1 MRGRRGLV
9 LGAAGFASLR
19 AGPAR
24 ATTPRLLWARNVAG
38 EEVAATYRT
47 GDDYDGAAMAR
58 LQHLLRDVEAG
69 ASGPVSLLLIDMLS
83 VLQEQWGW
91 TRPLVIR
98 SGFRTTHTNAR
109 LEGAAPASLH
119 LRGLAAD
126 VSVPG
131 IPMADLGMAAWLLS
145 RRLGFMKISL
155 YPGFVHLDVG
165 PQRSWTRGFR

>member
-1 MRGRRGLV
+1 MGGRRGLL
-9 LGAAGFASLR
+9 LGAAGLAT
-19 AGPAR
+19 AHAAPAR
-24 ATTPRLLWARNVAG
+24 AATPRFIWARNVAG

-69 ASGPVSLLLIDMLS
+69 TAGPVSLLLIDMLS
-83 VLQEQWGW
+83 VLQEQWVW
-91 TRPLVIR
+91 SRPLIIR
-98 SGFRTTHTNAR
+98 SGFRTTNTNAR

-131 IPMADLGMAAWLLS
+131 IPMSDVGMAAWSLS
-145 RRLGFMKISL
+145 RRLGFMGIGL
-155 YPGFVHLDVG
+155 YPAFVHLDVG

>member
-1 MRGRRGLV
+1 MRGRRALL
-9 LGAAGFASLR
+9 LGAAALAATS
-19 AGPAR
+19 AR
-24 ATTPRLLWARNVAG
+24 AATPRFIWARNVAG

-47 GDDYDGAAMAR
+47 GDDYDGAQMAR
-58 LQHLLRDVEAG
+58 LQHLLRDVEARTP
-69 ASGPVSLLLIDMLS
+69 GPVSLLLIDMLS

-91 TRPLVIR
+91 SRPLIIR

-131 IPMADLGMAAWLLS
+131 IPMNEVGMTAWLLS
-145 RRLGFMKISL
+145 RRLGFMGIGL
-155 YPGFVHLDVG
+155 YPAFVHLDVG

>member
-1 MRGRRGLV
+1 MRRRRALI
-9 LGAAGFASLR
+9 LGAAGLAALR
-19 AGPAR
+19 ATPAR
-24 ATTPRLLWARNVAG
+24 SSAPRLIWARNVAG

-58 LQHLLRDVEAG
+58 LQHLLRDVG
-69 ASGPVSLLLIDMLS
+69 ADTAGPVSLLLIDMLS
-83 VLQEQWGW
+83 VLQEQWVW
-91 TRPLVIR
+91 SRPLIIR
-98 SGFRTTHTNAR
+98 SGFRTTNTNAR
-109 LEGAAPASLH
+109 LEGAAPGSLH

-131 IPMADLGMAAWLLS
+131 IPLGDVGMAAWALS
-145 RRLGFMKISL
+145 RRLGFMGIGL

>member
-1 MRGRRGLV
+1 MRTRRGLL
-9 LGAAGFASLR
+9 LGAAGLAA
-19 AGPAR
+19 AGATPAR
-24 ATTPRLLWARNVAG
+24 GAAPRLLWARNVAG

-47 GDDYDGAAMAR
+47 GDAYDGAAMAR

-69 ASGPVSLLLIDMLS
+69 TTGPVSLLLIDMLS

-91 TRPLVIR
+91 SRPLMIR
-98 SGFRTTHTNAR
+98 SGFRTTNTNAR

-131 IPMADLGMAAWLLS
+131 ILVSDVGMAAWLLS
-145 RRLGFMKISL
+145 RRLGFMGIGL